1 MSDLKSY
8 SYTIGSCNHCGQCKW
23 LLPGR
28 MYGWDFAAIC
38 PIHDY
43 FNFDACSGQGMLN
56 IAGEIMNGTLSHSPK
71 LAAMLHTCTACG
83 ACDINCKNV
92 RDMEVLDTIYEL
104 RRDSAEAGF
113 LPESCR
119 TVAENVTKEHNIY
132 GMPHGE
138 RFSFLPEDF
147 TDDPDADT
155 VLFAGCSVYR
165 HPETFLAAIRILRAG
180 GVKFRV
186 MREEEWCCGASL
198 WRMGDYAAAE
208 ALISRNT
215 ELFRDL
221 GIRTVITA
229 CAECYGAFRSGYP
242 RFVQPSFRTRH
253 ITEVAA
259 ELLRDGKLSLRQDA
273 MPMTMT
279 YHDPCMLGR
288 LSEEYVPWEGE
299 IRSYGL
305 HVPEKQWRRGE
316 HGVYEPPRE
325 LLRAIPGL
333 ALREMPRSYEENWC
347 CGRAAADIDPVFAE
361 RTAQERRR
369 EAASVGAEAIVSCC
383 PFCREALDVEDG
395 YSLRYLD
402 LTELVADR
410 LEEVEK

>member
-1 MSDLKSY
+1 MSDLNGYRY
-8 SYTIGSCNHCGQCKW
+8 SIESCNHCGQCKW

-28 MYGWDFAAIC
+28 MNGWDFASIC

-43 FNFDACSGQGMLN
+43 FNFDAYSGQGMLN
-56 IAGEIMNGTLSHSPK
+56 IAGEILNGTLSHTPK

-104 RRDSAEAGF
+104 RRDCAEAGF

-119 TVAENVTKEHNIY
+119 TVADNVGKTHNIY
-132 GMPHGE
+132 GLPHE
-138 RFSFLPEDF
+138 KRFDFLPEDVC
-147 TDDPDADT
+147 DDPCADT

-165 HPETFLAAIRILRAG
+165 RPETLLAAIRILRAG
-180 GVKFRV
+180 GVRFRLL
-186 MREEEWCCGASL
+186 RDEEWCCGASL
-198 WRMGDYAAAE
+198 WRMGEYNAAGTLIRRNA
-208 ALISRNT
+208 ALF
-215 ELFRDL
+215 EKL

-229 CAECYGAFRSGYP
+229 CAECFGAFRSGYP
-242 RFVQPSFRTRH
+242 RFVQPGFRTKH

-259 ELLRDGKLSLRQDA
+259 ELLREGKLSLRQDA
-273 MPMTMT
+273 LPMTVT

-288 LSEEYVPWEGE
+288 LSEEYVPWNGE

-316 HGVYEPPRE
+316 HGVYAPPRE

-333 ALREMPRSYEENWC
+333 ILREMPRSLEESWC
-347 CGRAAADIDPVFAE
+347 CGRAAAGIDPEFAE
-361 RTAQERRR
+361 RTAQERLR

-383 PFCREALDVEDG
+383 PFCREALDTEDRPD
-395 YSLRYLD
+395 LNYLD
-402 LTELVADR
+402 LTELIAER
-410 LEEVEK
+410 LEEAEK